1 MLGTKGSHNDNSD
14 TALEVPVPTLSPF
27 LLGWE
32 EVRHRETGHC
42 NTRERRSS
50 SVMGR
55 ICAQGSRARHMGVA

>member
-32 EVRHRETGHC
+32 EVRHRETGV
-42 NTRERRSS
+42 TKERRSS

-55 ICAQGSRARHMGVA
+55 ICAQGSRARHTGVA